1 MTNKEIEGRT
11 EKEVIELL
19 KGAGLGKIIRHKM
32 IDYSDAKRIIFEGKF
47 IDSDIYDKQI
57 GWICKYL
64 KV

>member
-1 MTNKEIEGRT
+1 MTIQEIEART
-11 EKEVIELL
+11 EKEVIDILN
-19 KGAGLGKIIRHKM
+19 ANSLGKIRRHKM

-47 IDSDIYDKQI
+47 IDSGIYDKQI